1 MFLIPCA
8 TLYCRAIVV
17 AIVVLVVGVLHCIVG
32 PTFWLCCYPHAQA
45 ILCWG
50 AKGQSFVIEAFKSS
64 NPQNSNLFERYIQ
77 HSIFHLVT
85 KNVQNTNSW
94 MKQNLEQKCQHLI
107 CWCNIEWDYLCIHLS
122 KMKALSFLKNFFCI
136 FRWQNGKYFS
146 IFNGKI
152 ASSFVSS
159 MAEWQVFL
167 YLSMA
172 KWQVADL

>member
-1 MFLIPCA
+1 MCLLWLTRYFLSCA

-32 PTFWLCCYPHAQA
+32 PTFWLCWYPHAQA

-122 KMKALSFLKNFFCI
+122 TMKALCILKKNCKFFGI
-136 FRWQNGKYFS
+136 LDGKMV
-146 IFNGKI
+146 IC
-152 ASSFVSS
+152 
-159 MAEWQVFL
+159 L
-167 YLSMA
+167 YLPMA
-172 KWQVADL
+172 KWQVSDL